1 MNFHLTTLEFDKIL
15 SQIKVYAK
23 SESAKNKI
31 MSLQPLESKE
41 DIILS
46 HDKILEC
53 MEIII
58 KSGDLNLINDYDI
71 KDILREVNSKRLL
84 SIKSIQYLRLF
95 LVMSGEI
102 VKRSANFSKENI
114 KLDKLNYYFDNIK
127 TFEGLLASI
136 DSVIAPDGVIL
147 DNASEKL
154 YKIRKEIKKLDER
167 RKNILYGLLQKKASI
182 LNESLLVMRNDRLC
196 LPVKTEFKNQIKG
209 IIHDTSSSQTTTYIE
224 PIDAYNIS
232 TELINL
238 EYDEKKEIENIIYE
252 LVEEAHP
259 YYDSLILNME
269 IFIELDKYFSIANYS
284 NINEMIKPTIS
295 NNTHII
301 AARHPLIDRK
311 EVVPVEIKLSSL
323 KPILMIT
330 GPNTGGKTVLLKTL
344 GLLSIMNQSGLLIPA
359 KKAEMAIYNGI
370 YADIGDK
377 QSIVQNLSTFS
388 SHILN
393 IKGILD
399 EANNGSLL
407 LFDELGSGTDPKEGV
422 SLAKAIINYAIR
434 NHIYLVL
441 TTHYSELKA
450 FSYENVNIE
459 TASVRFNDETLE
471 PLYLVDYGRSGASN
485 ALKIAKRLK
494 LKEEILKEAYSFLED
509 TKTDLAKII
518 STFEDKEKVLD
529 KLTEETKE
537 KEELLKVKEEKLTEE
552 LKKLELNK
560 QNILKELKEDS
571 RKLLKEQEAKFKE
584 VLKKLESVREAHE
597 IAELKH
603 EVSKLG
609 IKFLEES
616 DEDFK
621 VGDHVYIKSYDQ
633 NGVVTNIKKDDYY
646 VKFGHFELSFKK
658 SDLLKHTVTKK
669 EQVKRREQR
678 TFTIKEIKAELDLR
692 GFRAIDVKEAYLKF
706 IDDAIL
712 ANLNEVKVI
721 HGYGTGAVKKALYD
735 ELKKDKNVLSYR
747 FGGQYEGTTGVTI
760 ITLNKT

>member
-1 MNFHLTTLEFDKIL
+1 MNFHMTTLEFDKIL
-15 SQIKVYAK
+15 SQITVYAK

-31 MSLQPLESKE
+31 MSLKPLENKE

-58 KSGDLNLINDYDI
+58 KSGNLNLINDYDI
-71 KDILREVNSKRLL
+71 LDILKEVSYKRLL

-102 VKRSANFSKENI
+102 SKRSKNFIKENI
-114 KLDKLNYYFDNIK
+114 KLDKLNYYFDNIT
-127 TFEGLLASI
+127 TFEDLLAHI

-147 DNASEKL
+147 DSASEKL
-154 YKIRKEIKKLDER
+154 YKIRKEIRKLEER
-167 RKNILYGLLQKKASI
+167 RKTILNGLLQKKASI

-238 EYDEKKEIENIIYE
+238 DYDEKKEIENIIYE
-252 LVEEAHP
+252 LVEETHP
-259 YYDSLILNME
+259 YYDSLILNLE
-269 IFIELDKYFSIANYS
+269 IFIELDKYFSIAEYS
-284 NINEMIKPTIS
+284 HINNLIKPTIS
-295 NNTHII
+295 NNTHIVD
-301 AARHPLIDRK
+301 ARHPLIDSS

-377 QSIVQNLSTFS
+377 QSIVQSLSTFS

-393 IKGILD
+393 IKGIVD
-399 EANNGSLL
+399 VASEGALL

-422 SLAKAIINYAIR
+422 SLAKAIINYAIK
-434 NHIYLVL
+434 NNIFLVL

-450 FSYENVNIE
+450 FSYENLSIE

-494 LKEEILKEAYSFLED
+494 LKEEILDEAHSFLED
-509 TKTDLAKII
+509 TKTDIGKII
-518 STFEDKEKVLD
+518 LAFEEKEKVLD
-529 KLTEETKE
+529 KLTEEAKE
-537 KEELLKVKEEKLTEE
+537 KEELFRLKEEKLTEE

-560 QNILKELKEDS
+560 QNILKEVKEES
-571 RKLLKEQEAKFKE
+571 KKLLKEQESKFKD
-584 VLKKLESVREAHE
+584 VLKKLENVKEAHE

-609 IKFLEES
+609 IKFSEES
-616 DEDFK
+616 DEEFK
-621 VGDHVYIKSYDQ
+621 VGDNVYIKSYDQ
-633 NGVVTNIKKDDYY
+633 NGVITNIKKDDYY

-658 SDLLKHTVTKK
+658 SDLLKHTIEKK
-669 EQVKRREQR
+669 EKVKKREKT
-678 TFTIKEIKAELDLR
+678 TFTVREVKTELDLR
-692 GFRAIDVKEAYLKF
+692 GFRAIDVKDAYLKF

-712 ANLNEVKVI
+712 SNLNEVKVI
-721 HGYGTGAVKKALYD
+721 HGYGTGAVKKALYE
-735 ELKKDKNVLSYR
+735 ELKKDANVASYR
-747 FGGQYEGTTGVTI
+747 FGGQYEGSSGVTI
-760 ITLNKT
+760 ITLKKD

>member
-1 MNFHLTTLEFDKIL
+1 MKFHLTTLEFDKIL
-15 SQIKVYAK
+15 SQITVYSK
-23 SESAKNKI
+23 SESAKDRI
-31 MSLQPLESKE
+31 MSLQPLENKE

-53 MEIII
+53 MEIIV

-71 KDILREVNSKRLL
+71 LEILKEVNSKRLL

-102 VKRSANFSKENI
+102 VKRSKNFIKENI
-114 KLDKLNYYFDNIK
+114 KLDKLNYYFDNIT
-127 TFEGLLASI
+127 TFENLLASI

-147 DNASEKL
+147 DSASEKL
-154 YKIRKEIKKLDER
+154 YKIRKEIRKLDER
-167 RKNILYGLLQKKASI
+167 RKTILNGLLQKKASI

-238 EYDEKKEIENIIYE
+238 EYDEKKEIENIIYQ

-259 YYDSLILNME
+259 YYDSLILNLE

-284 NINEMIKPTIS
+284 HINDMIKPTIS
-295 NNTHII
+295 ANTHII
-301 AARHPLIDRK
+301 DARHPLIDRV

-377 QSIVQNLSTFS
+377 QSIVQSLSTFS

-393 IKGILD
+393 IKDIIDIASDG
-399 EANNGSLL
+399 ALL

-434 NHIYLVL
+434 NNIYLVL

-450 FSYENVNIE
+450 FSYENASIE

-471 PLYLVDYGRSGASN
+471 PLYLVAYGRSGASN

-494 LKEEILKEAYSFLED
+494 LKEEILNEAYSFLED
-509 TKTDLAKII
+509 TKTDLGKII
-518 STFEDKEKVLD
+518 LTFEEKEKVLD
-529 KLTEETKE
+529 KLTEEAKE
-537 KEELLKVKEEKLTEE
+537 KEELFRLKEEKLSEE
-552 LKKLELNK
+552 LKKIELNK
-560 QNILKELKEDS
+560 QNILKEVKEES
-571 RKLLKEQEAKFKE
+571 KKLLREQENKFKD
-584 VLKKLESVREAHE
+584 VLQKLENIKEAHE

-609 IKFLEES
+609 IKFIEESLEE
-616 DEDFK
+616 FK
-621 VGDHVYIKSYDQ
+621 IGDHVYIKSYDQ
-633 NGVVTNIKKDDYY
+633 NGIITNIKKDDYF

-658 SDLLKHTVTKK
+658 SDLLKHTVEKK
-669 EQVKRREQR
+669 EPVKKRER
-678 TFTIKEIKAELDLR
+678 TTFIIKEVKAELDLR
-692 GFRAIDVKEAYLKF
+692 GIRAIDVKEAYLKF

-712 ANLNEVKVI
+712 SNLNEVKII
-721 HGYGTGAVKKALYD
+721 HGYGTGAVKKALYE
-735 ELKKDKNVLSYR
+735 ELKKDVNVASYR
-747 FGGQYEGTTGVTI
+747 FGGQYEGSSGVTI
-760 ITLNKT
+760 ITLKKD

>member
-1 MNFHLTTLEFDKIL
+1 MKFHLTTLEFDIIL
-15 SQIKVYAK
+15 SQITVYSK
-23 SESAKNKI
+23 SESAKNQI
-31 MSLQPLESKE
+31 MSLKPLENKE

-53 MEIII
+53 MEIIV

-71 KDILREVNSKRLL
+71 FDILKEINSKRLL

-95 LVMSGEI
+95 LVMSAEI
-102 VKRSANFSKENI
+102 VKRSKNFIKENI
-114 KLDKLNYYFDNIK
+114 KLDKLNCYFDNIA
-127 TFEGLLASI
+127 TFEWLLASI
-136 DSVIAPDGVIL
+136 DSIIAPDGVIL
-147 DNASEKL
+147 DSASEKL
-154 YKIRKEIKKLDER
+154 YKIRKEIRKLDER
-167 RKNILYGLLQKKASI
+167 RKTILNGLLQKKASV

-259 YYDSLILNME
+259 YYDSLLLNLE
-269 IFIELDKYFSIANYS
+269 TFIELDKYFSIANYS
-284 NINEMIKPTIS
+284 HINNMIKPTLS
-295 NNTHII
+295 ANTHII
-301 AARHPLIDRK
+301 DARHPLIDSN

-359 KKAEMAIYNGI
+359 KKAEMAVYNGI

-393 IKGILD
+393 IKGVID
-399 EANNGSLL
+399 SAGNESLL

-422 SLAKAIINYAIR
+422 SLAKSIINYAIR
-434 NHIYLVL
+434 NNIFLVL

-450 FSYENVNIE
+450 FSYENLNIE

-494 LKEEILKEAYSFLED
+494 LKEEILKEAHMFLED
-509 TKTDLAKII
+509 TKTDLGKII
-518 STFEDKEKVLD
+518 LAFEEKEKILD
-529 KLTEETKE
+529 KLTEEAK
-537 KEELLKVKEEKLTEE
+537 KQEELLREKNEKLTQE
-552 LKKLELNK
+552 LKKIELNK

-571 RKLLKEQEAKFKE
+571 RKLLKEQETKFKE
-584 VLKKLESVREAHE
+584 VLKKLENVREAHE

-609 IKFLEES
+609 IKFEEES
-616 DEDFK
+616 LEDFK

-633 NGVVTNIKKDDYY
+633 NGVITNIKKDDYF

-658 SDLLKHTVTKK
+658 SNLLKHTATKK
-669 EQVKRREQR
+669 EQVKKREKT
-678 TFTIKEIKAELDLR
+678 TFTVREVKAELDLR
-692 GFRAIDVKEAYLKF
+692 GFRAIDVADAYLKF

-721 HGYGTGAVKKALYD
+721 HGYGTGAVRKALYE
-735 ELKKDKNVLSYR
+735 ELKKDPNVISYR

-760 ITLNKT
+760 ITLKKN

>member
-1 MNFHLTTLEFDKIL
+1 MKFHLTTLEFDKIL
-15 SQIKVYAK
+15 SQITVYSK
-23 SESAKNKI
+23 SESAKNQI
-31 MSLQPLESKE
+31 MSLKPLENKE

-53 MEIII
+53 MEIIV

-71 KDILREVNSKRLL
+71 FDILKEINSKRLL

-95 LVMSGEI
+95 LVMSAEI
-102 VKRSANFSKENI
+102 VKRSKNFIKENI
-114 KLDKLNYYFDNIK
+114 KLDKLNCYFDNIA
-127 TFEGLLASI
+127 TFEWLLASI
-136 DSVIAPDGVIL
+136 DSIIAPDGVIL
-147 DNASEKL
+147 DSASEKL
-154 YKIRKEIKKLDER
+154 YKIRKEIGKLDER
-167 RKNILYGLLQKKASI
+167 RKTILNGLLQKKASV

-259 YYDSLILNME
+259 YYDSLLLNLE
-269 IFIELDKYFSIANYS
+269 TFIELDKYFSIANYS
-284 NINEMIKPTIS
+284 HINNMIKPTLS
-295 NNTHII
+295 ANTHII
-301 AARHPLIDRK
+301 DARHPLIDSN

-359 KKAEMAIYNGI
+359 KKAEMAVYNGI

-393 IKGILD
+393 IKGVID
-399 EANNGSLL
+399 SAGNESLL

-422 SLAKAIINYAIR
+422 SLAKSIINYAIR
-434 NHIYLVL
+434 NNIFLVL

-450 FSYENVNIE
+450 FSYENLNIE

-494 LKEEILKEAYSFLED
+494 LKEEILKEAHMFLED
-509 TKTDLAKII
+509 TKTDLGKII
-518 STFEDKEKVLD
+518 LAFEEKEKVLD
-529 KLTEETKE
+529 KLTEEAK
-537 KEELLKVKEEKLTEE
+537 KQEELLREKNEKLTQE
-552 LKKLELNK
+552 LKKIELNK

-571 RKLLKEQEAKFKE
+571 RKLLKEQETKFKE
-584 VLKKLESVREAHE
+584 VLKKLENVREAHE

-609 IKFLEES
+609 IKFEEES
-616 DEDFK
+616 LEDFK

-633 NGVVTNIKKDDYY
+633 NGVITNIKKDDYF

-658 SDLLKHTVTKK
+658 SNLLKHTATKK
-669 EQVKRREQR
+669 EQVKKREKT
-678 TFTIKEIKAELDLR
+678 TFTVREVKAELDLR
-692 GFRAIDVKEAYLKF
+692 GFRAIDVADAYLKF

-721 HGYGTGAVKKALYD
+721 HGYGTGAVRKALYE
-735 ELKKDKNVLSYR
+735 ELKKDPNVISYR

-760 ITLNKT
+760 ITLKKN

>member
-1 MNFHLTTLEFDKIL
+1 MKFHLTTLEFDKIL
-15 SQIKVYAK
+15 SQITVYSK

-31 MSLQPLESKE
+31 MSLKPLKTKE

-53 MEIII
+53 LEIII
-58 KSGDLNLINDYDI
+58 KSGNLNLINDYDI
-71 KDILREVNSKRLL
+71 LDILKEVGYKRLL

-102 VKRSANFSKENI
+102 FKRSKTFIKENI
-114 KLDKLNYYFDNIK
+114 KLDKLNYYFDNIT
-127 TFEGLLASI
+127 TFEDLLAHI

-147 DNASEKL
+147 DSASEKL
-154 YKIRKEIKKLDER
+154 YKIRKEIRKLEER
-167 RKNILYGLLQKKASI
+167 RKSILNGLLQKKASI

-259 YYDSLILNME
+259 YYDSLILNLE
-269 IFIELDKYFSIANYS
+269 IFIELDKYFSIAEYS
-284 NINEMIKPTIS
+284 HINNLIKPTIS
-295 NNTHII
+295 NNTHIVD
-301 AARHPLIDRK
+301 ARHPLIDSS
-311 EVVPVEIKLSSL
+311 EVVPVEIKLSNL

-344 GLLSIMNQSGLLIPA
+344 GLLAIMNQSGLLIPA

-377 QSIVQNLSTFS
+377 QSIVQSLSTFS

-393 IKGILD
+393 IKGIID
-399 EANNGSLL
+399 SADRGALL

-434 NHIYLVL
+434 NNLYLVL

-450 FSYENVNIE
+450 FSYENISIE
-459 TASVRFNDETLE
+459 TASVRFDDETLE

-494 LKEEILKEAYSFLED
+494 LKEEILTEAHSFLED
-509 TKTDLAKII
+509 TKTDLGKII
-518 STFEDKEKVLD
+518 LAFEEKEKVLD
-529 KLTEETKE
+529 KLTEEAKE
-537 KEELLKVKEEKLTEE
+537 KEELFRLKEEKLTEE

-560 QNILKELKEDS
+560 QNILKEVKEES
-571 RKLLKEQEAKFKE
+571 KKLLKEQESKFKD
-584 VLKKLESVREAHE
+584 VLKKLENVKEAHE

-609 IKFLEES
+609 IKFSEES
-616 DEDFK
+616 IEEFK
-621 VGDHVYIKSYDQ
+621 VGDNVYIKSYDQ
-633 NGVVTNIKKDDYY
+633 NGVITNIKKDNYY

-658 SDLLKHTVTKK
+658 SDLLKHTIEKK
-669 EQVKRREQR
+669 EKVKKREKT
-678 TFTIKEIKAELDLR
+678 TFTVREVKAELDLR
-692 GFRAIDVKEAYLKF
+692 GFRAIDVKDAYLKF

-712 ANLNEVKVI
+712 SNLNEVKVI
-721 HGYGTGAVKKALYD
+721 HGYGTGAVKKALYE
-735 ELKKDKNVLSYR
+735 ELKKDPNVASYR
-747 FGGQYEGTTGVTI
+747 FGGQYEGSSGVTI
-760 ITLNKT
+760 ITLKKD

>member
-1 MNFHLTTLEFDKIL
+1 
-15 SQIKVYAK
+15 
-23 SESAKNKI
+23 
-31 MSLQPLESKE
+31 MSLYPLESKE

-53 MEIII
+53 MEIIV
-58 KSGDLNLINDYDI
+58 KSGDINLINDYDI
-71 KDILREVNSKRLL
+71 LDILKEVNYKRLI
-84 SIKSIQYLRLF
+84 SIRSIQYLRLF

-102 VKRSANFSKENI
+102 VKRSKNFIKENI
-114 KLDKLNYYFDNIK
+114 KLDKLTYYFDNIA
-127 TFEGLLASI
+127 TYESLLAHI
-136 DSVIAPDGVIL
+136 DSIIAPDGVIL
-147 DNASEKL
+147 DSASEKL
-154 YKIRKEIKKLDER
+154 YKIRKEINKLNEK
-167 RKNILYGLLQKKASI
+167 RKNILNGILQKKASI

-232 TELINL
+232 TEHTNL

-252 LVEEAHP
+252 LVDEAYP
-259 YYDSLILNME
+259 YYDSLLLNLE

-284 NINEMIKPTIS
+284 HANDMIKPIIS

-301 AARHPLIDRK
+301 DARHPLIDRK
-311 EVVPVEIKLSSL
+311 EVIPVEIKLSNL

-399 EANNGSLL
+399 TASSHALL

-434 NHIYLVL
+434 NNIYLVL

-450 FSYENVNIE
+450 FSYENANIE

-494 LKEEILKEAYSFLED
+494 VKEEILKRHTHFED
-509 TKTDLAKII
+509 TKMI
-518 STFEDKEKVLD
+518 
-529 KLTEETKE
+529 
-537 KEELLKVKEEKLTEE
+537 
-552 LKKLELNK
+552 
-560 QNILKELKEDS
+560 
-571 RKLLKEQEAKFKE
+571 
-584 VLKKLESVREAHE
+584 
-597 IAELKH
+597 
-603 EVSKLG
+603 
-609 IKFLEES
+609 
-616 DEDFK
+616 
-621 VGDHVYIKSYDQ
+621 
-633 NGVVTNIKKDDYY
+633 
-646 VKFGHFELSFKK
+646 
-658 SDLLKHTVTKK
+658 
-669 EQVKRREQR
+669 
-678 TFTIKEIKAELDLR
+678 
-692 GFRAIDVKEAYLKF
+692 YLKSF
-706 IDDAIL
+706 
-712 ANLNEVKVI
+712 
-721 HGYGTGAVKKALYD
+721 
-735 ELKKDKNVLSYR
+735 
-747 FGGQYEGTTGVTI
+747 
-760 ITLNKT
+760 